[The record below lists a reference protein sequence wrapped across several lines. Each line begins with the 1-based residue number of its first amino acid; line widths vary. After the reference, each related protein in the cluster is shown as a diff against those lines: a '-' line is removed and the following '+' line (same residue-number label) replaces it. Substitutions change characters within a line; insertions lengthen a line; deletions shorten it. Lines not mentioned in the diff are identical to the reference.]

1 LEVAYIRNMKK
12 LLLFALAL
20 SSGLTNWSQCEDG
33 RYRDLIFAETDQIQD
48 IEYGSNMAHDGVATT
63 LLLDVFTPANDTEV
77 NRPLVILAHGGF
89 FISGSKE
96 GLDVAPACN
105 DLAKMGYVTASINYR
120 LGFPSTLNLAGP
132 MTEAVMRGVQDMK
145 AAVRFFRKSVAE
157 DGNPYGI
164 DPNQIYVGG
173 FSAGGFIAL
182 HYAYLQDDEIPS
194 NVNQNANGLAGGVEG
209 ESGHAGYSTQINAII
224 NIAGAI
230 GDTLWIEAGDVPA
243 LLAHGSSDTVV
254 PFDSDML
261 TIQGFL
267 EVAQVDGSNSVDQK
281 LTQLDIEHCFEIY
294 ELQGHVPSATN
305 PAYYDTTLSKMA
317 NFLSHFV
324 CPNTPLDCDYRELIV
339 GTDEIEMIATDVY
352 PIPADQYIEWRA
364 SSNLDRVELY
374 NAMGQLVISTNQND
388 QQIGTADLPN
398 GIYVLRLN
406 RDNFFEDHK
415 ILINH

>member
-1 LEVAYIRNMKK
+1 
-12 LLLFALAL
+12 
-20 SSGLTNWSQCEDG
+20 
-33 RYRDLIFAETDQIQD
+33 
-48 IEYGSNMAHDGVATT
+48 
-63 LLLDVFTPANDTEV
+63 LDVFTPANDTEV

-317 NFLSHFV
+317 NFLSHYV
-324 CPNTPLDCDYRELIV
+324 CSNVPLDCEYRELIV
-339 GTDEIEMIATDVY
+339 GTDELSAKQMLDVF
-352 PIPADQYIEWRA
+352 PIPANQGLNWNHPA
-364 SSNLDRVELY
+364 SVNSVELI
-374 NAMGQLVISTNQND
+374 NAQGQTMVKMKH
-388 QQIGTADLPN
+388 N
-398 GIYVLRLN
+398 GSKTIDVSGLSNGVYILRLHGDQEVYQ
-406 RDNFFEDHK
+406 RSIVIAH
-415 ILINH
+415 